1 MPIGLTIRPSDADQ
15 AAIRAA
21 FERLAT
27 VGRRPRRVLMR
38 IGLFVR
44 REARRQLRLRNRDWG
59 PGTNKLSQSLAMTV
73 DDMSVVVGSNLRY
86 AAIQQLGGV
95 VEPRGHKYLALPVQ
109 AAMRRSGIWPRDL
122 PRDSL
127 RFVPNADIR
136 IGSHSW
142 TGPALVRANSE
153 FAVKRTQKRDK
164 QGRYAGVAET
174 VDKVVETKKAGEVLF
189 ALVKRVTIK
198 GRPYLVFD
206 EQARR
211 FSLGELERAYRQAIG
226 GKG

>member
-1 MPIGLTIRPSDADQ
+1 MPIGLTITPSAADQ

-44 REARRQLRLRNRDWG
+44 REARRRLRQRARDWG
-59 PGTNKLSQSLAMTV
+59 PGTNKLSQSLAMLV
-73 DDMSVVVGSNLRY
+73 DEMSVVVGSNLKY

-95 VEPRGHKYLALPVQ
+95 VEPQGHKYLALPAQ

-122 PRDSL
+122 PKDSL
-127 RFVPNADIR
+127 RFVPNAAIR
-136 IGSHSW
+136 IGSHAW

-153 FAVKRTQKRDK
+153 FEIKRRTKKDGTAVEK
-164 QGRYAGVAET
+164 A
-174 VDKVVETKKAGEVLF
+174 VETKRAGEILF
-189 ALVKRVTIK
+189 ALVKRVTIR
-198 GRPYLVFD
+198 GREYLVFD

-211 FSLGELERAYRQAIG
+211 FSLGELEREYQAALRG
-226 GKG
+226 RG